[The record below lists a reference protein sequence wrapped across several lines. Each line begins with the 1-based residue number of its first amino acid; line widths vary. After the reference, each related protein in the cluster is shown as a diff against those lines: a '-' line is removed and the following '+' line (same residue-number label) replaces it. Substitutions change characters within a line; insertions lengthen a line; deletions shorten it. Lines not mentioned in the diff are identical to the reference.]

1 MRGMR
6 SSSRLSA
13 VLLVAKILVAVSA
26 VLAWVAVG
34 GLSDATERALQRLE
48 SGLLTARDLADTTAS
63 SASELESVVDV
74 VAFGLS
80 NTAGAVEAT
89 EKVSANVRKVLGIV
103 DFIGSVD
110 DLKKSLEAAEVTL
123 SGVRESLLTSGQSL
137 VDAGPALH
145 ETVVALRAV
154 PDQIDAALVDA
165 ADARKR
171 LDGQVWLWRLAVV
184 TGALAVIGGLW
195 GVRQNAIRVDRLL
208 AAVSTPTG

>member
-1 MRGMR
+1 MRVMR
-6 SSSRLSA
+6 TSSRLPV
-13 VLLVAKILVAVSA
+13 VLIAAKVLVAVSA

-48 SGLLTARDLADTTAS
+48 NGLVTARDLADTTAS
-63 SASELESVVDV
+63 SASELASVVDV

-110 DLKKSLEAAEVTL
+110 DLKKSLESAEATL
-123 SGVRESLLTSGQSL
+123 ANVSESLRTSGQAL
-137 VDAGPALH
+137 VDAGPALQ
-145 ETVVALRAV
+145 ETVTALKAV
-154 PDQIDAALVDA
+154 PDQIDAALADA
-165 ADARKR
+165 ADARER

-195 GVRQNAIRVDRLL
+195 GVRQNALRVDRLL
-208 AAVSTPTG
+208 EAVSTPAG

>member
-1 MRGMR
+1 MRPA
-6 SSSRLSA
+6 SRLPL
-13 VLLVAKILVAVSA
+13 VLLIAKLFVAVSA

-48 SGLLTARDLADTTAS
+48 TGLVTARDLADTTAS

-89 EKVSANVRKVLGIV
+89 EKVSTQVRKVLGFI

-110 DLKKSLEAAEVTL
+110 DLKKSLEAAEATL
-123 SGVRESLLTSGQSL
+123 ANVRDSLTTSGQTL
-137 VDAGPALH
+137 IDAGPALH
-145 ETVVALRAV
+145 ETVVALQSV
-154 PDQIDAALVDA
+154 PDQIDAAIADA
-165 ADARKR
+165 AAARER

-195 GVRQNAIRVDRLL
+195 GVRQNALRVDRLL
-208 AAVSTPTG
+208 AAVGTPAA

>member
-1 MRGMR
+1 MRPA
-6 SSSRLSA
+6 SRLPL
-13 VLLVAKILVAVSA
+13 VLLIAKVFVAISA

-48 SGLLTARDLADTTAS
+48 IGLVTARDLADTTAS

-80 NTAGAVEAT
+80 NTSGAIDAT
-89 EKVSANVRKVLGIV
+89 EKVSANVRKVLGFI

-110 DLKKSLEAAEVTL
+110 DLKKSLQEAETTL
-123 SGVRESLLTSGQSL
+123 GNVRDSLATSGQTL
-137 VDAGPALH
+137 IDAGPALH
-145 ETVVALRAV
+145 ETVVVLQNV
-154 PDQIDAALVDA
+154 PEQIDAAIADA
-165 ADARKR
+165 AAARDR

-195 GVRQNAIRVDRLL
+195 GVRQNALRVDRLL
-208 AAVSTPTG
+208 AAVGTPAG

>member
-1 MRGMR
+1 MRT
-6 SSSRLSA
+6 SSRLPA
-13 VLLVAKILVAVSA
+13 VLLAAKVLVAISA

-34 GLSDATERALQRLE
+34 CLSNATERALLRLE
-48 SGLLTARDLADTTAS
+48 NALVTARDLADTTAS

-89 EKVSANVRKVLGIV
+89 ENVSANVRKVLGII
-103 DFIGSVD
+103 DFIGSID
-110 DLKKSLEAAEVTL
+110 DLKKSLETAEATL
-123 SGVRESLLTSGQSL
+123 ANVSDSLKTSGQAL
-137 VDAGPALH
+137 VDAGPALN
-145 ETVVALRAV
+145 ETVVALKAV
-154 PDQIDAALVDA
+154 PEQIDAALADA

-195 GVRQNAIRVDRLL
+195 GVRLLATRVDSLL
-208 AAVSTPTG
+208 AAVSTPAT